1 MGISGSSGRGVQVCI
16 SRQAQVPTF
25 KSLFPKTLMLVCS
38 PAPSFLFIIPFLFI
52 IFISSSFGP
61 LWQNMSAIS
70 HVHPYMDEH
79 VRESHPHVD
88 EHCSSVSKVYLVT
101 EKTEG

>member
-1 MGISGSSGRGVQVCI
+1 MEISGTSDRGVQVCI

-25 KSLFPKTLMLVCS
+25 ISVFPKTLMLAFS
-38 PAPSFLFIIPFLFI
+38 PAPSFLVIIPFLFT

-79 VRESHPHVD
+79 VRENHSQVD
-88 EHCSSVSKVYLVT
+88 EHRFSISKEYLPT
-101 EKTEG
+101 ENI